1 MIALA
6 FLFIIVLV
14 LLWVIVRL
22 LNNYFDAYYLMHKS
36 KQNSNIAILQLRHL
50 EKKTHTEKLN
60 AAIKTII
67 EERKKRLETG
77 FDILKKDAEN
87 NTHNKDILASSLKN
101 LLLSDITLLQNNGCI
116 SSFTSVQI

>member
-1 MIALA
+1 MA